1 MQLSSI
7 TVLFG
12 SFFIL
17 LLLNIPVPYVL
28 GLSSVITLLW
38 RGGLDLML
46 IPQRIVPAIDSFA
59 LLAIP
64 LYILAGEV
72 IGYGSGKRLI
82 RFADELIGHITGGL
96 AHANILASVFFGGIS
111 GSASAD
117 TAAIGSIM
125 IPQMEEAGY
134 DRAFATAVT
143 ITSSP
148 LATII
153 PPSITMVLYSW
164 MTGVPVSEVFVAGF
178 IPGLLMAF
186 GLMVISYWASKKY
199 GYGYRRRFDFR
210 RLVKT
215 FVESIP
221 ALVMPLIILGGIFSG
236 IFTATEAGAVA
247 VVYGLIIGLFV
258 YKEIKLSDLPRI
270 FMNTCATT
278 GGVML
283 LLSLTAAFGWVMTV
297 EQIPLQLTQFFM
309 SFTPNGLV
317 FLLVVIVIALIVG
330 CFLTP
335 TAALAIMVPILTP
348 IAQGFGINLLHFG
361 LVLLPALSLGHFT
374 PPVGLCLYIGSSIS
388 GIPIAK
394 LTRPVLPFL
403 LAMVTV
409 CVLLA
414 VFPQISLFLPR
425 LFFR

>member
-1 MQLSSI
+1 MGLSSAA
-7 TVLFG
+7 VLFG
-12 SFFIL
+12 SFGIL
-17 LLLNIPVPYVL
+17 LLLNIPVPFGL

-64 LYILAGEV
+64 LFVLAGEV
-72 IGYGSGKRLI
+72 IGYGSGERLI
-82 RFADELIGHITGGL
+82 RLADELVGHITGGL
-96 AHANILASVFFGGIS
+96 AHANILASLFFGGIS

-125 IPQMEEAGY
+125 IPEMERAGY

-153 PPSITMVLYSW
+153 PPSIVMVLYSW
-164 MTGVPVSEVFVAGF
+164 MTGVPVSTIFVAGF
-178 IPGLLMAF
+178 IPGTLMGL
-186 GLMVISYWASKKY
+186 GLMVISYIVSKKH
-199 GYGYRRRFDFR
+199 GYGHKRRFNIRSLAKSFI
-210 RLVKT
+210 
-215 FVESIP
+215 ESLP
-221 ALVMPLIILGGIFSG
+221 ALLMPLIILGGIFGG

-247 VVYGLIIGLFV
+247 VVYGLLIGLFV

-283 LLSLTAAFGWVMTV
+283 LLALTSAFGWVMTA
-297 EQIPLQLTQFFM
+297 EQIPLQVTQFFL

-317 FLLVVIVIALIVG
+317 FLLVVIVICLIVG

-335 TAALAIMVPILTP
+335 TAALTIMVPILVP
-348 IAQGFGINLLHFG
+348 VARSFGVELLHLG
-361 LVLLPALSLGHFT
+361 LVMLVTLSLGHFT

-394 LTRPVLPFL
+394 LVRPVMPFL
-403 LAMVTV
+403 LAMIVV
-409 CVLLA
+409 SILLA
-414 VFPQISLFLPR
+414 VFPELVFFLPR
-425 LFFR
+425 IVFG

>member
-164 MTGVPVSEVFVAGF
+164 MTGVPVSEVFGR
-178 IPGLLMAF
+178 LL
-186 GLMVISYWASKKY
+186 
-199 GYGYRRRFDFR
+199 
-210 RLVKT
+210 
-215 FVESIP
+215 
-221 ALVMPLIILGGIFSG
+221 
-236 IFTATEAGAVA
+236 
-247 VVYGLIIGLFV
+247 
-258 YKEIKLSDLPRI
+258 
-270 FMNTCATT
+270 
-278 GGVML
+278 
-283 LLSLTAAFGWVMTV
+283 
-297 EQIPLQLTQFFM
+297 
-309 SFTPNGLV
+309 
-317 FLLVVIVIALIVG
+317 
-330 CFLTP
+330 
-335 TAALAIMVPILTP
+335 
-348 IAQGFGINLLHFG
+348 
-361 LVLLPALSLGHFT
+361 
-374 PPVGLCLYIGSSIS
+374 
-388 GIPIAK
+388 
-394 LTRPVLPFL
+394 
-403 LAMVTV
+403 
-409 CVLLA
+409 
-414 VFPQISLFLPR
+414 
-425 LFFR
+425 

>member
-1 MQLSSI
+1 MELSGTS
-7 TVLFG
+7 VLFG
-12 SFFIL
+12 SFLFL
-17 LLLNIPVPYVL
+17 LLLNIPVPFVL

-38 RGGLDLML
+38 RGGPDLML

-64 LYILAGEV
+64 LFVLAGEV
-72 IGYGSGKRLI
+72 IGYGSGKRLV
-82 RFADELIGHITGGL
+82 RFADELVGHITGGL
-96 AHANILASVFFGGIS
+96 AHANILASLFFGGIS

-125 IPQMEEAGY
+125 IPEMEEAGY

-153 PPSITMVLYSW
+153 PPSIVMVLYSW

-178 IPGLLMAF
+178 VPGSLMAL
-186 GLMVISYWASKKY
+186 GLMGVSYVVSKKN
-199 GYGYRRRFDFR
+199 GYGHKRGFNIRS
-210 RLVKT
+210 LVRS
-215 FVESIP
+215 FIESVP
-221 ALVMPLIILGGIFSG
+221 ALVMPLIILGGIFGG

-247 VVYGLIIGLFV
+247 VIYGLLIGLFV

-283 LLSLTAAFGWVMTV
+283 LLALTSAFGWVMTA
-297 EQIPLQLTQFFM
+297 EQIPLQVTQLFLA
-309 SFTPNGLV
+309 FTPNGLA
-317 FLLVVIVIALIVG
+317 FLLVVIVISLIVG

-335 TAALAIMVPILTP
+335 TAALAIMVPILAP
-348 IAQGFGINLLHFG
+348 VAQSFGVNLLHLG
-361 LVLLPALSLGHFT
+361 LVMLPTLSLGHFT
-374 PPVGLCLYIGSSIS
+374 PPVGLCLYIGSNIS
-388 GIPIAK
+388 GIPIAS
-394 LTRPVLPFL
+394 LVRPVMPFL
-403 LAMVTV
+403 LAMIAV

-414 VFPQISLFLPR
+414 VFPELALFLPR
-425 LFFR
+425 VFFG